1 MSDPRTSVMTSELE
15 LKFQVPAAMLPSL
28 QLELQRHGARS
39 ARMLAHYF
47 DTADALLARHG
58 LSLRLRREGRQWVQ
72 TLKAEGDSAV
82 RRLEHSAPLRVPSGS
97 QPRLALE
104 RHDGTEA
111 GAALHK
117 VLAQAGT
124 PDLVERFVTDVS
136 RRACELRL
144 PGAVIEAALDRGA
157 IRVGD
162 RSAPICELELEYKS
176 GDSRWLF
183 VLAKAWRAHGGLWLN
198 TLSKAGRGAL
208 LAGERAH
215 GPAVKAGAPALSRHM
230 SGAQMLRAM
239 VRSALDHV
247 LANASELASGS
258 SDEEHVHQ
266 TRVGLRRLRTALREA
281 GPLSQGVN
289 PAWDEPLS
297 ETFARLGEVRDN
309 ETVARAVR
317 PLLEQAG
324 APKLE
329 WQAPAVT
336 IDPGVTVRDAAFQ
349 STLIE
354 LLAFA
359 LHEEDTSGRPAVPH
373 AEALAHVG
381 ARLSRLH
388 KQVVQGGKRFEA
400 LPREEQHRVRK
411 RLKRLRY
418 LSEFVEPLWKGR
430 DARRYLR
437 HLGPSQDALG
447 AHNDVAVAMA
457 NFRKDA
463 EQDPYALFAA
473 GYLQAHLETTARA
486 AHTALKRVADAPR
499 FWKR

>member
-1 MSDPRTSVMTSELE
+1 MTSELE
-15 LKFQVPAAMLPSL
+15 LKFQVPEGMVPSL
-28 QLELQRHGARS
+28 RLELQRHGARS
-39 ARMLAHYF
+39 TRMIAHYF
-47 DTADALLARHG
+47 DTADELLARRG

-82 RRLEHSAPLRVPSGS
+82 SRLEHNVPLRVPSGS
-97 QPRLALE
+97 QPRLELA

-117 VLAQAGT
+117 ALADGGMS
-124 PDLVERFVTDVS
+124 DLVERFVTDVS
-136 RRACELRL
+136 RRACMLQL
-144 PGAVIEAALDRGA
+144 PGAVIEAAFDQGV
-157 IRVGD
+157 IRMGD
-162 RSAPICELELEYKS
+162 RSAPICELELEHKS
-176 GDSRWLF
+176 GDSQVLF
-183 VLAKAWRAHGGLWLN
+183 ALAKAWRAHGGLWLN
-198 TLSKAGRGAL
+198 TLSKARRGAL
-208 LAGERAH
+208 LANEQAH
-215 GPAVKAGAPALSRHM
+215 GPAVKAGVPALGHHM
-230 SGAQMLRAM
+230 NGAQMLRAM
-239 VRSALDHV
+239 MRSALDHV

-258 SDEEHVHQ
+258 IDEEHVHQ
-266 TRVGLRRLRTALREA
+266 TRVGLRRLRTALREV
-281 GPLSQGVN
+281 GPLGQGVN
-289 PAWDEPLS
+289 TAWDEPLS

-329 WQAPAVT
+329 WQAPAVKV
-336 IDPGVTVRDAAFQ
+336 DPRATVRDATFQ

-359 LHEEDTSGRPAVPH
+359 LHEEASGSPAGSH
-373 AEALAHVG
+373 AQALAHVRE
-381 ARLSRLH
+381 RLARLH

-418 LSEFVEPLWKGR
+418 LSEFVEPLWEGK

-437 HLGPSQDALG
+437 HLGPAQDALG
-447 AHNDVAVAMA
+447 THNDVAVALE

-463 EQDPYALFAA
+463 EQDPNSLFAA
-473 GYLQAHLETTARA
+473 GYLQAHLDTTARA

>member
-1 MSDPRTSVMTSELE
+1 MTSELE
-15 LKFQVPAAMLPSL
+15 LKFQVPEGMVPSL
-28 QLELQRHGARS
+28 RLELQRHGARS
-39 ARMLAHYF
+39 TRMVAHYF
-47 DTADALLARHG
+47 DTVDELLARHG

-82 RRLEHSAPLRVPSGS
+82 RRFEHSVPVRVPSGS
-97 QPRLALE
+97 QPRLELS

-117 VLAQAGT
+117 ALADAGT

-136 RRACELRL
+136 RRACELQP
-144 PGAVIEAALDRGA
+144 PGAVIEAAFDQGT

-162 RSAPICELELEYKS
+162 RSAPICELELEHKF
-176 GDSRWLF
+176 GDSRALF
-183 VLAKAWRAHGGLWLN
+183 ALAKAWRAHGGLWLN
-198 TLSKAGRGAL
+198 TLSKARRGAL
-208 LAGERAH
+208 LASEQAH
-215 GPAVKAGAPALSRHM
+215 GPAVKAGVPALSRHM
-230 SGAQMLRAM
+230 DGAQMLRAM
-239 VRSALDHV
+239 MRSALDHV

-258 SDEEHVHQ
+258 LDEEHVHQ
-266 TRVGLRRLRTALREA
+266 VRVGLRRLRTALREV
-281 GPLSQGVN
+281 GPLGQGVK
-289 PAWDEPLS
+289 PEWDEALS

-324 APKLE
+324 APKLD
-329 WQAPAVT
+329 WQAPAVKV
-336 IDPGVTVRDAAFQ
+336 DPGAVVRDATFQ
-349 STLIE
+349 SPLIE

-359 LHEEDTSGRPAVPH
+359 LHEEARGRPAAPH
-373 AEALAHVG
+373 AEGLAHVRT
-381 ARLSRLH
+381 RLSKLH
-388 KQVVQGGKRFEA
+388 RQVVQGGKRFEA

-418 LSEFVEPLWKGR
+418 LSEFVEPLWKGK

-437 HLGPSQDALG
+437 HLGPAQDALG
-447 AHNDVAVAMA
+447 AHNDVAVAMQ

-463 EQDPYALFAA
+463 EQDPRALFAA
-473 GYLQAHLETTARA
+473 GYLQAHLDTTARA
-486 AHTALKRVADAPR
+486 AHTALKRVADAFR